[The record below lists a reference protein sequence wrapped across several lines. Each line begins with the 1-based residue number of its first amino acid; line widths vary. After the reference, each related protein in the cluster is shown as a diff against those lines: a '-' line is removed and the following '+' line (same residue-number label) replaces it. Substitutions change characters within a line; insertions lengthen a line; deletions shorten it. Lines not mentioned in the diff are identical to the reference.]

1 MAAKNVNKNVEKVIE
16 DIRNFDKQI
25 ESNWSP
31 TIEIKKYLSIN
42 GTSYL
47 TLKINYNA
55 D

>member
-1 MAAKNVNKNVEKVIE
+1 MLIKMLKKVIE